1 MMEPKMSAQ
10 SIVLKVTGMTC
21 QGCVRSVDKIVKRA
35 DPQAQVQ
42 IDLPT
47 GRLEA
52 ATSASAQSLIS
63 AINAAGFQAQ
73 MG

>member
-1 MMEPKMSAQ
+1 MSHKV
-10 SIVLKVTGMTC
+10 VLKVTGMTC
-21 QGCVRSVDKIVKRA
+21 QGCVRSVDKLVKRA

-52 ATSASAQSLIS
+52 STEASAQTLIN
-63 AINAAGFQAQ
+63 AINAAGYQAQ
-73 MG
+73 MA

>member
-1 MMEPKMSAQ
+1 MRSIMSGDK
-10 SIVLKVTGMTC
+10 IILNVKGMTC

-52 ATSASAQSLIS
+52 DTSASAQSLIS